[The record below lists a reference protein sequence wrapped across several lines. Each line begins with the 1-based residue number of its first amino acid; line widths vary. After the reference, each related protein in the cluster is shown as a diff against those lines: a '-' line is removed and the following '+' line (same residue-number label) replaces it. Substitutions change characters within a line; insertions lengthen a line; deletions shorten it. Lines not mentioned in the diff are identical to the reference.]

1 MKKIVSV
8 VICAVVMASCSPTD
22 YYQAPV
28 DPVDPTTSDDVIS
41 NEEIIENAENML
53 GVTIDPN
60 HDWCTTVSGDVN
72 ITVDASVSKVQVL
85 AKVCEIDEDCPSYV
99 SRNGMHILNETE
111 VDGPGTIKL
120 HYDAPK
126 ENLGLYVTYTTNK
139 GLMISS
145 VKDNTAS
152 IADIA
157 KASTRTVDYTLPT
170 GEFKIA
176 KAVESY
182 ASQRNWN
189 SGELLYELSDADYN
203 KMKMRSTE
211 WTDEF
216 KSQFEGIVDECFPN
230 GRGEKNLPKVIES
243 GFYNEKSYIT
253 STGEDPIIVTPV
265 YKCDHPQEYGNEV
278 YYSEIYYYYFNT
290 KTTTIPKSQ
299 KDTINFIKALPKY
312 KLMPLDKCFQ
322 KDGDDDIVKRFGS
335 FALLWF
341 GDGIPSAEDIA
352 NGKVKGSFNFPE
364 GYQIGFMVRTNTTW
378 DDCRKQG
385 EVYCDGRMNG
395 DINTNT
401 NYNFS
406 SSKMDATD
414 PRGAW
419 LTVNNKSML
428 CWESGTDSDF
438 NDIIMEIEGGF
449 TGPTPPPSFKYTTYT
464 FCFEDTY
471 NGDYDMNDVV
481 IKARRKNATTIEYS
495 ILACGAYD
503 ELYIKNINTKVSN
516 TEVHELLGAKPK
528 TFVNTEEN
536 GQKRD
541 PYVVTITVDKEF
553 SILDKLTQPYIY
565 DATKHHEIHVS
576 DSGAP
581 YAIVIAKASFQYPL
595 EKVRISDAYRYF
607 NTWAANH
614 EKEKK
619 WYNLPYDDKVYN
631 K

>member
-8 VICAVVMASCSPTD
+8 VICAAVMASCSPTD

-28 DPVDPTTSDDVIS
+28 DPVDPKTSDDIIS

-53 GVTIDPN
+53 GITIDPN

-230 GRGEKNLPKVIES
+230 GRAENNLPKVKES
-243 GFYNEKSYIT
+243 GYYNENSYIT
-253 STGEDPIIVTPV
+253 STGKEPIIVTPV
-265 YKCDHPQEYGNEV
+265 YKCDHPKDYGNEV
-278 YYSEIYYYYFNT
+278 YYSEIYYYYF
-290 KTTTIPKSQ
+290 KKDATIGKSQ
-299 KDTINFIKALPKY
+299 SDTINFIKALPKY
-312 KLMPLDKCFQ
+312 KLMPLNKCF
-322 KDGDDDIVKRFGS
+322 KMNGDDDIVKRFGS

-352 NGKVKGSFNFPE
+352 KGNVKGSFDFPKD
-364 GYQIGFMVRTNTTW
+364 YQIGFMVKTNTIW
-378 DDCRKQG
+378 DDYRKQG

-406 SSKMDATD
+406 SSKMSATD
-414 PRGAW
+414 PRAAW
-419 LTVNNKSML
+419 LTVNKKSML

-438 NDIIMEIEGGF
+438 NDIIMEVEGGF
-449 TGPTPPPSFKYTTYT
+449 TGPTPPPSFKYNTYI
-464 FCFEDTY
+464 FCFEDTF

-481 IKARRKNATTIEYS
+481 IKAKRRNATTIEYT

-503 ELYIKNINTKVSN
+503 DLYIKNINEEVSN
-516 TEVHELLGAKPK
+516 TEVHKLLGAEPK
-528 TFVNTEEN
+528 TYVNTEKG
-536 GQKRD
+536 GQVRD
-541 PYVVTITVDKEF
+541 TRTFPVKVDKEF
-553 SILDKLTQPYIY
+553 SILDKRTQPYIV

-576 DSGAP
+576 EKGKAP
-581 YAIVIAKASFQYPL
+581 YAIVIPRAFNYPL
-595 EKVRISDAYRYF
+595 EKVRISEAYRYF

-619 WYNLPYDDKVYN
+619 WYNLPYTDKVYN

>member
-8 VICAVVMASCSPTD
+8 VFCAAVMASCSPTD
-22 YYQAPV
+22 YYQTPV
-28 DPVDPTTSDDVIS
+28 DPVETTTDDVIS

-53 GVTIDPN
+53 GVAIDPN
-60 HDWCTTVSGDVN
+60 HDWCTIVSGDVN
-72 ITVDASVSKVQVL
+72 ITVDASVSKVQLL

-157 KASTRTVDYTLPT
+157 KASTRTVNYTLPT
-170 GEFKIA
+170 GEFKISGF
-176 KAVESY
+176 KTSY
-182 ASQRNWN
+182 ASDRNWN
-189 SGELLYELSDADYN
+189 PGELLYELSDEDYN
-203 KMKMRSTE
+203 NLKMSSTE

-230 GRGEKNLPKVIES
+230 GRSENNLPKVKAS

-278 YYSEIYYYYFNT
+278 YYSEIYYYYF
-290 KTTTIPKSQ
+290 KKDATIGESKN
-299 KDTINFIKALPKY
+299 DTINFIKALPKY
-312 KLMPLDKCFQ
+312 KLMPLSICFQ

-335 FALLWF
+335 FALLWY
-341 GDGIPSAEDIA
+341 GDGTPSAEDIA
-352 NGKVKGSFNFPE
+352 NGNVKGSFDFPE

-378 DDCRKQG
+378 DDYKKQG

-395 DINTNT
+395 NINTDKR
-401 NYNFS
+401 YNFS
-406 SSKMDATD
+406 SSKMGATD
-414 PRGAW
+414 PRAAW

-438 NDIIMEIEGGF
+438 NDIIMEFEGGF

-464 FCFEDTY
+464 FCFEDTF

-481 IKARRKNATTIEYS
+481 IKAERKNATTIKYS
-495 ILACGAYD
+495 ILACGAHD
-503 ELYIKNINTKVSN
+503 DLYIKNINDEVSN
-516 TEVHELLGAKPK
+516 TEVHALLGAEPK
-528 TFVNTEEN
+528 TFVNTEKG
-536 GQKRD
+536 GQVREARTFT
-541 PYVVTITVDKEF
+541 VTVDKEF
-553 SILDKLTQPYIY
+553 SILNKLTQPYIY
-565 DATKHHEIHVS
+565 DATKKHEIHVS

-581 YAIVIAKASFQYPL
+581 YAIVIATPSFKYPL
-595 EKVRISDAYRYF
+595 EKVSISKAYKHF

-619 WYNLPYDDKVYN
+619 WYNLPYDDKVY
-631 K
+631 